1 VLTSTSA
8 GRRPCCRRAR
18 IRAGCAL
25 RRWDWCAPGAD
36 SLLCNRYLRRQIE
49 VFWPMITSI
58 QTIAHCD
65 RNIGVVATARKLVTN
80 VYYGLRD
87 GDIRALAKGA
97 AYGVRHSGHVITT
110 VLHSQSGSISPTVR
124 SSRAGSRGHR
134 SVPLITAGRW
144 PLWEDHQRIL
154 TTPGRCGQRG
164 PPQSAHGRRLAGQ
177 A

>member
-1 VLTSTSA
+1 
-8 GRRPCCRRAR
+8 
-18 IRAGCAL
+18 
-25 RRWDWCAPGAD
+25 
-36 SLLCNRYLRRQIE
+36 
-49 VFWPMITSI
+49 MITSI

-110 VLHSQSGSISPTVR
+110 VLHSQRGSISPTVR

-134 SVPLITAGRW
+134 SVPRSWQAVGL
-144 PLWEDHQRIL
+144 
-154 TTPGRCGQRG
+154 
-164 PPQSAHGRRLAGQ
+164 SAEFTSESS
-177 A
+177 